1 MAGITLTAHPYRYP
15 TQARSRRHGP
25 AGYKDYR
32 DYHPWLEDEFLFRC
46 VYCLK
51 RQKWAPTDIWS
62 VDHLIPQV
70 EAAELECDY
79 NNLVLTCQWCNN
91 RKLADSVPDPV
102 AVAYGNCLRVDD
114 STGEVRSLNEEGEIL
129 IRVLKLNR
137 SEHVRTRTDNLRRLE
152 IMSRCAPDEWKRM
165 MSFPEDLPNLRRKSP
180 PGGNSRPEGLD
191 ECCYERKHKCN
202 DLPEVYE

>member
-32 DYHPWLEDEFLFRC
+32 DYRPWLEDEFLFRC

-51 RQKWAPTDIWS
+51 RQKWARTDTWS
-62 VDHLIPQV
+62 VDHLIPQA
-70 EAAELECDY
+70 EAPERACDY
-79 NNLVLTCQWCNN
+79 SNLVLTCQWCNN
-91 RKLADSVPDPV
+91 RKLAYSVPDPV
-102 AVAYGNCLRVDD
+102 AVAYGNCLQVDD
-114 STGEVRSLNEEGEIL
+114 STGQVRSLNEDGEIL
-129 IRVLKLNR
+129 IRVLKLN
-137 SEHVRTRTDNLRRLE
+137 SDEHVRTRFDRLRNLS
-152 IMSRCAPDEWKRM
+152 IMARCAPDEWKRM

-191 ECCYERKHKCN
+191 ECWYEQRQRN
-202 DLPEVYE
+202 QLPEVYE